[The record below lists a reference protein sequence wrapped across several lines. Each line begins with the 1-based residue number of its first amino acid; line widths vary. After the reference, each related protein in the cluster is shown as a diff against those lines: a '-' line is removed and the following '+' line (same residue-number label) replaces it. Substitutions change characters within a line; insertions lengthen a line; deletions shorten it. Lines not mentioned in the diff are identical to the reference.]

1 MIAGA
6 AQGIALGG
14 NQAYLFNAFLR
25 INVNHV
31 VGSCG
36 RAGSVAG
43 EN

>member
-1 MIAGA
+1 LPALA
-6 AQGIALGG
+6 EAIALGE
-14 NQAYLFNAFLR
+14 NRAYLFNDFLT

-31 VGSCG
+31 VGGCG